1 MMTCRNCKK
10 EFSIPPHAI
19 QHRCL
24 VCHTVNT
31 SIHGDGLRGQDQG
44 RHCSISKWF
53 KDGCNVIRPNQ
64 MPSDISSYSSSQ
76 EKHINKR
83 ALLCGV
89 TYRKKKLRLKGTIN
103 DVKNMKE
110 LLVKRFHFPDDQDHI
125 RVLTEEEKNPNSI
138 PTKKNI
144 EESLKWLVKDCQP
157 GDSLVFYFSGHG
169 LRQPDFIE
177 DERDGFDETICPT
190 DFIQE
195 GMIPDNYIN
204 STIVWPLKVGVKLHA
219 IVDSCHSGT
228 ILDLI
233 YVYDREKKTWSD
245 NSPPSKNPL
254 RKSTSGGKAICL
266 SACGDDQMAADTS
279 AFRGKGMNG
288 VMTYLLVKIIREN
301 QDITYGELLEK
312 MHDGIG
318 QIKVGRWHRFLGS
331 IFHQSIIQDP
341 LLSSSQQFDVFSW
354 KFTL

>member
-1 MMTCRNCKK
+1 M
-10 EFSIPPHAI
+10 PPHAI

-31 SIHGDGLRGQDQG
+31 SIHGDGLQGQDQG
-44 RHCSISKWF
+44 RHRSISKLF
-53 KDGCNVIRPNQ
+53 KDGCNVIRQKQ
-64 MPSDISSYSSSQ
+64 MPSDISSCSSSQ
-76 EKHINKR
+76 EQHINKR

-89 TYRKKKLRLKGTIN
+89 TYRKKKLRLKGPSN

-110 LLVKRFHFPDDQDHI
+110 LLVKRFHFPNDQDHI
-125 RVLTEEEKNPNSI
+125 RVLTVLKMKLNTEEERNPNSI

-144 EESLKWLVKDCQP
+144 EESLKWLVKDCKP

-169 LRQPDFIE
+169 LRQPDLIE
-177 DERDGFDETICPT
+177 DERDGYDETICPT

-204 STIVWPLKVGVKLHA
+204 STIVWPLKVGVTLHA
-219 IVDSCHSGT
+219 IVDACHSGT

-233 YVYDREKKTWSD
+233 YVYDREKKKWSD

-254 RKSTSGGKAICL
+254 RKSTSGGMAICL

-279 AFRGKGMNG
+279 AFRGKGING
-288 VMTYLLVKIIREN
+288 VMTYLLAKIIREN
-301 QDITYGELLEK
+301 LHITYGDLLEK
-312 MHDGIG
+312 MQEEIE
-318 QIKVGRWHRFLGS
+318 QIKIRRCHRLLGRFFR
-331 IFHQSIIQDP
+331 QSIIQGP
-341 LLSSSQQFDVFSW
+341 LLSSSQQFEVFSR